1 MGLQFFPTK
10 EHEISI
16 LDNKQLSTV
25 HNMNAQNAFG

>member
-10 EHEISI
+10 EH
-16 LDNKQLSTV
+16 DNKQLSTV